1 MFKNPFQVAI
11 SFAIIALVVKLT
23 AFSLDVQHGG
33 MEKYIFYIYIL
44 LLLLTVFFGIRSNKI
59 MNEASTSLGQDFKS
73 GARSASIFAILVTA
87 ITYMYYSNIDP
98 EFFVIK
104 KADYLYIRH
113 KGPLSQTNLKW

>member
-59 MNEASTSLGQDFKS
+59 MNEA
-73 GARSASIFAILVTA
+73 
-87 ITYMYYSNIDP
+87 
-98 EFFVIK
+98 
-104 KADYLYIRH
+104 
-113 KGPLSQTNLKW
+113 